1 MQANGYTDFSDA
13 FFEGLIVP
21 PHTTGSYP
29 VSDRSKRP
37 GPIMVHERDAINFIE
52 W

>member
-1 MQANGYTDFSDA
+1 MNYSDS
-13 FFEGLIVP
+13 EIIDTNCTQDGTGTG
-21 PHTTGSYP
+21 TTGSYP

-37 GPIMVHERDAINFIE
+37 GPIMVHERDELNFIE